1 VGAIAKLNAANPKIE
16 KALRREITSV
26 SVFSVTFNLP
36 M

>member
-1 VGAIAKLNAANPKIE
+1 MAMLSAANPKME